1 MNKPILSVLPGPG
14 LCALG
19 KRFPAYVTQ
28 ERFLGVSGW
37 KLFGTLRKSSGV
49 RRDVLEANLAAR
61 DRVAI
66 FAGDL
71 RLPELLALR
80 LLEGLGYHLEPA
92 LLVGPEEVGHVVDTD
107 PELALMSGAYS
118 G

>member
-37 KLFGTLRKSSGV
+37 KLFGALRKSSGV

-61 DRVAI
+61 DR
-66 FAGDL
+66 FAVFADDL
-71 RLPELLALR
+71 RLP
-80 LLEGLGYHLEPA
+80 
-92 LLVGPEEVGHVVDTD
+92 
-107 PELALMSGAYS
+107 SC
-118 G
+118 